1 MGESM
6 IKREGTGIIGIDKMT
21 DGGFPQEGV
30 VGISGPPGVG
40 KSIFSLHFILE
51 GARKG
56 QKSVYINLEEPRK
69 NIDNM
74 IQQFDFGKEFLE
86 LEEKGLIIIKCFD
99 YNKYEKVQEDLLE
112 HIQNNKDIQRLVI
125 DSFNCFF
132 ASNYSSESRA
142 EMTIRKTIIEV
153 FYKIRRPKLT
163 TLLTLEKD
171 NKSSIFNIPYLVD
184 GIVSLDYLDMGTI
197 ERRIFIPKMRWT
209 NQCKDGKSYEICE
222 QGIKIDDTEWGE

>member
-1 MGESM
+1 MGKFK
-6 IKREGTGIIGIDKMT
+6 IKRESTGIIGIDKMI

-30 VGISGPPGVG
+30 IGISGPPGVG

-69 NIDNM
+69 NICNM
-74 IQQFDFGKEFLE
+74 IHQFDFGKEFLE

-99 YNKYEKVQEDLLE
+99 YNKYEKIQEDLLDHVKNDKE
-112 HIQNNKDIQRLVI
+112 IQRLVI

-132 ASNYSSESRA
+132 ASNYNA
-142 EMTIRKTIIEV
+142 ENKAEATIRKMIIDA
-153 FYKIRRPKLT
+153 FYKIRRRKLT

-171 NKSSIFNIPYLVD
+171 NGTSSFNIPYLVD
-184 GIVSLDYLDMGTI
+184 GTIALDYLDMGTI

-209 NQCKDGKSYEICE
+209 NQCKDGKSYDICE